1 MTISMESILG
11 PGGLL
16 SQRLEKYEYR
26 PQQLEMATRV
36 EQVFSSKR
44 PLIVEAATGTGKTLA
59 YLIPALLSGKRVV
72 VSTGTKA
79 LQEQIFFKDIPFL
92 AKHLPQKF
100 NAVLL
105 KGRKNYL
112 CKQRFSEMAQ
122 EPMFRS
128 REDKKHW
135 SSIVEWAYSTKTGDR
150 AEIPGLPDNYAG
162 WHDLSVSAEACL
174 GARCPFYED
183 CHVMRV
189 REQAREADLIVVN
202 HHLFFADL
210 AIRDRGH
217 GELLGDYDA
226 VVFDEA
232 HHLEDIATEYFGMNT
247 SIFHFTELSSDIE
260 RAMEIEEISNGDV
273 TVALN
278 EMTQK
283 AHAFFTV
290 LARGLSPGRYTRDA
304 IVREDRKEQIDLAAT
319 ELKNAL
325 AELRS
330 ALAFLS
336 DLGEVKDRLVG
347 RCEDIARE
355 FSFVL
360 GSEDPKYAY
369 LGDVRDSGVF
379 LQAAPIDLGFLLR
392 DKLLDSHESLVFTS
406 ATLATGG
413 TLDFFKRRMGMLVGN
428 KPRFEIDEVI
438 LSSVFN
444 YEDQCVVYVP
454 HKLPPPNDANFC
466 TNVATIVEYLVN
478 ITEGRAFV
486 LFTSYSNLNTVY
498 AELAPKL
505 RETYPVLKQ
514 GDKSRTELLA
524 DFRSKPG
531 SILFATSSFWEGIDV
546 EGDQLSLVII
556 DKLPFGNPSDP
567 LLKARLDHLDANGI
581 NSFMSLSVPMAA
593 LTLKQGFG
601 RLIRSRSDR
610 GVVAILDS
618 RLAHARYG
626 KYFLHT
632 LPPAPVV
639 WTAPAV
645 KHWWVG
651 LGRRT

>member
-1 MTISMESILG
+1 MTNSMDSILG

-26 PQQLEMATRV
+26 PQQLEMANRV
-36 EQVFSSKR
+36 EKVFSEKR

-79 LQEQIFFKDIPFL
+79 LQEQLFYKDIPFL
-92 AKHLPQKF
+92 AKHLPKKF

-112 CKQRFSEMAQ
+112 CKLRFSEMAQ

-128 REDKKHW
+128 RDEKRHW
-135 SSIVEWAYSTKTGDR
+135 TTIVEWAYSTKTGDR
-150 AEIPGLPDNYAG
+150 AEIPGLPDNYAA
-162 WHDLSVSAEACL
+162 WHELSVGADACM
-174 GARCPFYED
+174 GTRCPFYEE

-247 SIFHFTELSSDIE
+247 STFHFTELTS
-260 RAMEIEEISNGDV
+260 EIDRVLETEEISNG
-273 TVALN
+273 TLNSALSAL
-278 EMTQK
+278 TQQ
-283 AHAFFTV
+283 AHSFFTV
-290 LARGLSPGRYTRDA
+290 MARGMKTGRYTRD
-304 IVREDRKEQIDLAAT
+304 VFLEGERKELVDIAAV
-319 ELKNAL
+319 ELKTAL
-325 AELRS
+325 GEARS
-330 ALAFLS
+330 ALAYIS
-336 DLGEVKDRLVG
+336 DLGEVKDRLLG
-347 RCEDIARE
+347 RFDEIKRE
-355 FSFVL
+355 FDFVL
-360 GSEDPKYAY
+360 ESEDPRYAY
-369 LGDVRDSGVF
+369 YGDVRDHGVF

-413 TLDFFKRRMGMLVGN
+413 NLEFFKRRMGMYMGS
-428 KPRFEIDEVI
+428 KPKFEVDEVI
-438 LSSVFN
+438 LSPVFN
-444 YEDQCVVYVP
+444 YEEQCVVYVP
-454 HKLPPPNDANFC
+454 NRLPAPNDPDFC
-466 TNVATIVEYLVN
+466 KNVATIVEYLVN

-498 AELAPKL
+498 DDLAPKL

-514 GDKSRTELLA
+514 GDKSRSELLEE
-524 DFRSKPG
+524 FRSKPG

-567 LLKARLDHLDANGI
+567 LTKARLDHLEANGV

-601 RLIRSRSDR
+601 RLIRSRNDC
-610 GVVAILDS
+610 GIVAILDS

-626 KYFLHT
+626 NYFLNT

-639 WTAPAV
+639 WTAAAV
-645 KHWWVG
+645 KHWWG
-651 LGRRT
+651 GRRT